1 MKNYVLY
8 IIGFAII
15 SLIFSGII
23 PYIVSR
29 DSESKAWSVKNIV
42 IAGTLSAFSLIMYI
56 LT

>member
-1 MKNYVLY
+1 MKVY

-23 PYIVSR
+23 PYFATKFSY
-29 DSESKAWSVKNIV
+29 DSESKYQSIINIV
-42 IAGTLSAFSLIMYI
+42 IAGTLAAFSLIMYI